1 MKNFTKLVLSGIV
14 IASMT
19 SPLKSQDVGI
29 VVVAVPAPS
38 STIYPNLQQQ
48 LSFTLQN
55 YGSSTLTNA
64 QADSIVIEL
73 FVAGVR
79 VQTSFT
85 TPGDINLGGGLTT
98 NLTNN
103 QPTDWSTL
111 GLGNSSQTVSIC
123 VKSRLKKNNV
133 DVDVN
138 PSNDELCFTV
148 TYTGDNNPFEYDL
161 SPTNLLITTPNYPSG
176 SHVPLGGSISN
187 LSYDLKNEGSA
198 DVIAE
203 WPYEYSITVG
213 GVPGATIAAATFNVI
228 PPGFT
233 ETHFVTAN
241 LTLPLTKGP
250 FDICLKLTPNSA
262 DLDNSNDE
270 TCISFIAGNPASVED
285 VEAPVYG
292 NIFYNS
298 RTLNM
303 NFNELA
309 KGQVSVSIFEITGRN
324 AAEYTLDVD
333 TKKEYALD
341 LGKLSS
347 GMYIA
352 NVLVNGQLMSY
363 QFRAE

>member
-14 IASMT
+14 IASIT
-19 SPLKSQDVGI
+19 NPLKSQDVGI
-29 VVVAVPAPS
+29 VTVAVPAAS
-38 STIYPNLQQQ
+38 STIYPNVPQQ

-55 YGSSTLTNA
+55 FGSAMLTQS

-79 VQTSFT
+79 VQTSFS

-138 PSNDELCFTV
+138 PLNDELCYTV
-148 TYTGDNNPFEYDL
+148 TYSGDN
-161 SPTNLLITTPNYPSG
+161 SPLQFDISPINFLLTSPSYPGG
-176 SHVPLGGSISN
+176 SHVPLGGVVFN
-187 LSYDLKNEGSA
+187 QSYDLKNEGNS
-198 DVIAE
+198 DVPAGL
-203 WPYEYSITVG
+203 PYSYDITVA
-213 GVPGATIAAATFNVI
+213 GVVATTISAVAFAQI
-228 PPGFT
+228 QPGFS
-233 ETHFVTAN
+233 ETHTVTSTISFPMTA
-241 LTLPLTKGP
+241 GP
-250 FDICLKLTPNSA
+250 FDVCLKLAADPN
-262 DLDNSNDE
+262 DTDNSNDE
-270 TCISFIAGNPASVED
+270 TCLSFIAGNPASVED

-292 NIFYNS
+292 DIFYHS

-303 NFNELA
+303 KFNEVA
-309 KGQVSVSIFEITGRN
+309 KGQVTVSIFEITGRN

-333 TKKEYALD
+333 TKKDYALD

-352 NVLVNGQLMSY
+352 NVMVNGQLLSY